1 MFFRWDA
8 ETCNPEVGPGL
19 TKGMAAYLQNET
31 ATEILSGWAETS
43 GERQC
48 YPTAFKGSSGVQF
61 HVRIPCDE
69 SREASGMMFES
80 GFRNKAFKPGSCRC
94 PSRHRRAPGIPSLSK
109 YRCISERHTHT
120 HTRSTS
126 VYNSTGN
133 LRHFYFDSARRR
145 RSVLPWWRG
154 LEVWIVMTTGL
165 VLLQGAA
172 GASVLSSSSWF
183 WR

>member
-120 HTRSTS
+120 HTLNFSLQFHRKFKAFLFRLGA
-126 VYNSTGN
+126 VA
-133 LRHFYFDSARRR
+133 FYLDDGDSRFE
-145 RSVLPWWRG
+145 SWWQ
-154 LEVWIVMTTGL
+154 L
-165 VLLQGAA
+165 V
-172 GASVLSSSSWF
+172 
-183 WR
+183 